1 MSLIKYLKKWRAWDS
16 EFKRIFIE
24 TFFFSIR
31 NEIFLKL
38 GIFKQIRHLHNLD
51 GKEDTIQEFDL
62 REEKYISFVMKSINI
77 LEKRAI
83 WKPEC
88 YNQALTAKQIL
99 DKRNI
104 FGNIHIGF
112 KKLKGEFEGHAWVS
126 YKGKIIVGFLKDLGT
141 FHELKPASKH
151 KG

>member
-1 MSLIKYLKKWRAWDS
+1 MSLIKYVKKWKAWDKQFRVIILES
-16 EFKRIFIE
+16 FLY
-24 TFFFSIR
+24 SIR

-51 GKEDTIQEFDL
+51 GSVDEKIEYSS
-62 REEKYISFVMKSINI
+62 EEEVEIARVIKAIAI
-77 LEKRAI
+77 LEKRAF

-99 DKRNI
+99 DKREI
-104 FGNIHIGF
+104 YSNIHIGF

-126 YKGKIIVGFLKDLGT
+126 YKGKIIVGFLKDLGS
-141 FHELKPASKH
+141 FHELKPANKTND
-151 KG
+151 